1 MDHGDGV
8 SGPLTE
14 KWTMGTE
21 FVGHLERMYMTVY
34 FINPPFKWE
43 YGKFSRESRS
53 PAVAKSGVLYYPLWL
68 IYAAAYA
75 EKSGFDVRFL
85 DAPAKR
91 YDFEKSL
98 EIIDNELNSKEEI
111 EDANTKAYTKDDSCA
126 QTAESGMN
134 KKEVGTN
141 PEGNTEPG
149 CLFVVETSTPSI
161 ESDAAFCKKLKE
173 KYPQA
178 FVYMVGTHP
187 TATAEETLTNY
198 PWVDGIARREYDF
211 TISKFAKV
219 IETFYA
225 NNWSERS
232 NTTKE
237 TIKDQNGVSRE
248 TRGGIVESESNGEK
262 SVCDNAESEGNF
274 DAALASLRG
283 ISYRS
288 RSDGSIKHNPDA
300 EYITDLDEIPLAS
313 DFIKRH
319 LDYKDYFFA
328 AAEYPEIQIFTGRGC
343 PCRCNFCVYP
353 QTMHGHGYRLRSPQ
367 NVVEEFKYIADNF
380 PDVKEIVIE
389 DDTFTINRKRVTE
402 ICDLLIE
409 TGLNKRFKW
418 LCNARVNTL
427 DLDTM
432 KLMKKAGCRLVI
444 PGIES
449 GTQEVLDNI
458 KKGTTIGEIREYI
471 KNTKKAGLLVHACY
485 MVGNQGETRE
495 TMEKTLKLALELN
508 TDTAQFF
515 PLIPYPG
522 TEAYE
527 WNKARGYIK
536 NGYTGY
542 CKEDGTHNCV
552 LDLPGISGEEMVKFC
567 NDARK
572 KYYLRPGY
580 ILHRLVMGLKDPN
593 DLKRSL
599 KAFGQFRKYLFK

>member
-1 MDHGDGV
+1 
-8 SGPLTE
+8 
-14 KWTMGTE
+14 
-21 FVGHLERMYMTVY
+21 MTVY

-75 EKSGFDVRFL
+75 EKSGFDVKFL

-91 YDFEKSL
+91 YDFEISL
-98 EIIDNELNSKEEI
+98 EIIENELSTTKKNKV
-111 EDANTKAYTKDDSCA
+111 DHTAAN
-126 QTAESGMN
+126 AE
-134 KKEVGTN
+134 TN
-141 PEGNTEPG
+141 PDENSETH

-187 TATAEETLTNY
+187 TATAEETLSNY
-198 PWVDGIARREYDF
+198 PWVDGIARKEYDF
-211 TISKFAKV
+211 TISKLAKV
-219 IETFYA
+219 IEGYY
-225 NNWSERS
+225 S
-232 NTTKE
+232 NC
-237 TIKDQNGVSRE
+237 
-248 TRGGIVESESNGEK
+248 GIVEKNVVKSEIGN
-262 SVCDNAESEGNF
+262 NEGSQ
-274 DAALASLRG
+274 DAAFAALSG
-283 ISYRS
+283 ISYRC
-288 RSDGSIKHNPDA
+288 RTDGNIKHNPDA

-367 NVVEEFKYIADNF
+367 NVVDEFKYIADNF

-402 ICDLLIE
+402 ICELLIQ

-427 DLDTM
+427 DLSTM

-449 GTQEVLDNI
+449 GTQEILDNI
-458 KKGTTIGEIREYI
+458 KKGTTIKEIREYI

-485 MVGNQGETRE
+485 MVGNQGETKE
-495 TMEKTLKLALELN
+495 TMQKTLDLALELN

-527 WNKARGYIK
+527 WNKAKGYIK
-536 NGYTGY
+536 SGYTEY

-552 LDLPGISGEEMVKFC
+552 LDLPGISGEEMVRFC
-567 NDARK
+567 DDARK

-580 ILHRLVMGLKDPN
+580 ILHRLWTGLKDPN

-599 KAFGQFRKYLFK
+599 KAFGQFKKYLFKK

>member
-1 MDHGDGV
+1 
-8 SGPLTE
+8 
-14 KWTMGTE
+14 
-21 FVGHLERMYMTVY
+21 MTVY

-75 EKSGFDVRFL
+75 EKSGFNVKFL

-98 EIIDNELNSKEEI
+98 EIIENGLDVKTKQDKSDN
-111 EDANTKAYTKDDSCA
+111 TH
-126 QTAESGMN
+126 
-134 KKEVGTN
+134 
-141 PEGNTEPG
+141 

-161 ESDAAFCKKLKE
+161 ESDADFCKKLKE
-173 KYPQA
+173 KYPQSYI
-178 FVYMVGTHP
+178 YMVGTHP
-187 TATAEETLTNY
+187 TATAEETLCKY
-198 PWVDGIARREYDF
+198 PWLDGIARKEYDF
-211 TISKFAKV
+211 TISKLAKV
-219 IETFYA
+219 IEGFYED
-225 NNWSERS
+225 NCSE
-232 NTTKE
+232 
-237 TIKDQNGVSRE
+237 VSRIEKEPVEVTDNESIKYDSNLE
-248 TRGGIVESESNGEK
+248 T
-262 SVCDNAESEGNF
+262 
-274 DAALASLRG
+274 ALNDLLG

-288 RSDGSIKHNPDA
+288 KIDGTIKHNPDA
-300 EYITDLDEIPLAS
+300 DYITELDEIPLAS

-367 NVVEEFKYIADNF
+367 NVVSEFKYIAENF

-402 ICDLLIE
+402 ICELLIE
-409 TGLNKRFKW
+409 SGLNKRFKW

-427 DLDTM
+427 DLKTM

-449 GTQEVLDNI
+449 GTQEILDNI
-458 KKGTTIGEIREYI
+458 KKGTTIKEIREYI

-485 MVGNQGETRE
+485 MVGNQGETKE
-495 TMEKTLKLALELN
+495 TMQKTLELALELN

-527 WNKARGYIK
+527 WNKSRGYIK
-536 NGYTGY
+536 YGYTEY

-552 LDLPGISGEEMVKFC
+552 LDLPDISGEEMVKFC

-580 ILHRLVMGLKDPN
+580 ILHRLIMGLKDPN

-599 KAFGQFRKYLFK
+599 KAFGQFKKYLFK